1 MNSMQL
7 TILGNS
13 GSFPRPGSACSG
25 YLLESGGKYVLL
37 DCGNGTLSR
46 FQQFHTIQEIDAI
59 FLSHLHFDH
68 IGDLF
73 LLRYAYE
80 TLKAFGQG
88 NFLPIPVYLPETP
101 IEIMNLLRDE
111 ELFTFHLI
119 NDESEYNIGE
129 MEFSFHSMQHTVEC
143 HGISV
148 RVGAKRLV
156 YSADTT
162 YHEALID
169 FAREADIFL
178 CEATT
183 SGGAASPV
191 PLPHL
196 TARQAG
202 AIAAR
207 AQVKRLLLTHSSF
220 MEEKQEILRCA
231 QRSFPAAE
239 LGEELKTYTI

>member
-1 MNSMQL
+1 MQL

-13 GSFPRPGSACSG
+13 GSFPHPGSACSG
-25 YLLESGGKYVLL
+25 YLLESGGKCVLL

-46 FQQFHTIQEIDAI
+46 FQQFHAIQEIDAI

-68 IGDLF
+68 IGDIF

-88 NFLPIPVYLPETP
+88 DFLPIPIYLPETP
-101 IEIMNLLRDE
+101 CEIVNLLRAE
-111 ELFTFHLI
+111 ELFTFYFI
-119 NDESEYNIGE
+119 NDESECEIGE
-129 MEFSFHSMQHTVEC
+129 MEFHFHPMRHTVEC
-143 HGISV
+143 YGIGV
-148 RVGAKRLV
+148 RVGEKRLV

-162 YHEALID
+162 YHETLID
-169 FAREADIFL
+169 FARAADIFL

-183 SGGAASPV
+183 SGEAASPV

-202 AIAAR
+202 EIAALG
-207 AQVKRLLLTHSSF
+207 QVKRLLLTHTSF
-220 MEEKQEILRCA
+220 MEDKQEILHSA
-231 QRSFPAAE
+231 QCSFPTAE